1 MMKEIE
7 INQDIINSLRSVI
20 DDYSYYVNCDF
31 SPMDKEND
39 LKEIAIAEN
48 FLKLIIKKQREKTMI
63 KKVMMLKIYI
73 GEDELGEH
81 ISIDG
86 IIDGKDYSLGSMDI
100 GNYPETLHEALLL
113 PEIKDLAMML
123 QKTKLDWRFIDEN

>member
-1 MMKEIE
+1 
-7 INQDIINSLRSVI
+7 
-20 DDYSYYVNCDF
+20 
-31 SPMDKEND
+31 
-39 LKEIAIAEN
+39 
-48 FLKLIIKKQREKTMI
+48 MI

-100 GNYPETLHEALLL
+100 EYYPETLHDALLL

-123 QKTKLDWRFIDEN
+123 QQTNLNGR